1 MMSSGQ
7 SDIRYTVD
15 EYLRLA
21 VSGVLHPDDRVEL
34 LEGVIV
40 AMAPQNPRHASAS
53 TLAHEAL
60 RRVVGTRA
68 LVRVQLPL
76 VLGIHSV
83 PEPDVAVV
91 SGTAADYFDAH
102 PTTAMLVVEIADAS
116 LAQDRLT
123 KARMYAAAGIPE
135 YWVVNLRDA
144 CVEVF
149 RRPDP
154 AAHAYV
160 DSRAARRGDRIELTA
175 LPGAVVEAGN
185 LLPSSEH

>member
-1 MMSSGQ
+1 MLSSSL
-7 SDIRYTVD
+7 SDIRYTAD

-21 VSGVLHPDDRVEL
+21 ANGAFDPDDRVEL

-40 AMAPQNPRHASAS
+40 GMAPQNPGHASAT

-60 RRVVGTRA
+60 REAVGKRA
-68 LVRVQLPL
+68 LIRVQLPV
-76 VLGIHSV
+76 VLGRHSV

-91 SGTAADYFDAH
+91 PGTAADYFGAH
-102 PTTAMLVVEIADAS
+102 PTTALLVIEVAERS

-135 YWVVNLRDA
+135 YWIINVRDS

-149 RRPDP
+149 RQPDRP
-154 AAHAYV
+154 AHAYQERLT
-160 DSRAARRGDRIELTA
+160 SRRGDQLELVA
-175 LPGAVVEAGN
+175 LPGAVVRSGD
-185 LLPSSEH
+185 LLPTSST